1 VAEDAMAGL
10 TADTSEVAAAERV
23 CAPQLAAARDA
34 GDLWSL
40 GNLLEKMVVL
50 DLNSARFAD
59 AAAHLREAL
68 QSALRTGSRAR
79 VLDDLDCCGYLCAMT
94 GRSAEAVTIWAAVV
108 VLQGH
113 AGFSSPAHPDMPEGW
128 FQRQEPLREAR
139 RALGPD
145 LAQAAEDRG
154 TAMSLATAAEYALML
169 TTAGSPPPTAP
180 PGAEALSPRERELI
194 TLVAQGH
201 TDAQIA
207 GQLFISVRTVSSHLD
222 RIRDKTGCRRRADL
236 TRLALRAGLV

>member
-1 VAEDAMAGL
+1 MAGL

-68 QSALRTGSRAR
+68 QTALRTGSRAR

-113 AGFSSPAHPDMPEGW
+113 AGFSSRRTRICPRAGSSGRSPCGKLGGRSDPTW
-128 FQRQEPLREAR
+128 RRRPRIAAR
-139 RALGPD
+139 R
-145 LAQAAEDRG
+145 
-154 TAMSLATAAEYALML
+154 
-169 TTAGSPPPTAP
+169 
-180 PGAEALSPRERELI
+180 
-194 TLVAQGH
+194 
-201 TDAQIA
+201 
-207 GQLFISVRTVSSHLD
+207 
-222 RIRDKTGCRRRADL
+222 
-236 TRLALRAGLV
+236 